1 MRYLAAFCSLL
12 LLLAQP
18 ALGASSPAMQ
28 SFEQQLASL
37 IRSQSGDYGVAALDL
52 KTGELISVRG
62 DEPFPMAST
71 VKIAVAANYL
81 AQVEHGRRSLDDR
94 IGGRSA
100 RSLIEAMMIRSDNAA
115 TDILMRDLGGPGTL
129 HSWLAQQG
137 VAGIRIDRNI
147 AQLLR
152 SPRDLWDVKDSSTP
166 KAMIELLRKIDS
178 GQLLQPQSR
187 AYLLDVMARCQTG
200 RNRMRALL
208 PRWTKVE
215 HKTGTLNG
223 YTSDVG
229 FITLHD
235 GRRVAIA
242 IFARGGSNRPAT
254 IAWAARAIYDGFTRL
269 TAPFRTPTTAYSAP

>member
-1 MRYLAAFCSLL
+1 MAIRFLAVLGWLL
-12 LLLAQP
+12 ALVAQP
-18 ALGASSPAMQ
+18 AAAASSPALQ
-28 SFEQQLASL
+28 SLEQQLAAL
-37 IRSQSGDYGVAALDL
+37 IEARPGSYGVAALDL

-62 DEPFPMAST
+62 DEAFPMAST

-100 RSLIEAMMIRSDNAA
+100 RSLIEAMMIRSDNHA
-115 TDILMRDLGGPGTL
+115 TDVLMRDLGGPKTL
-129 HSWLAQQG
+129 QAWLTQQG
-137 VAGIRIDRNI
+137 ITGLRVDRNI
-147 AQLLR
+147 AQLLAAK
-152 SPRDLWDVKDSSTP
+152 RDLWDVRDSSTP
-166 KAMIELLRKIDS
+166 KAMVELLARIDS
-178 GQLLQPQSR
+178 GKLLRPQSR
-187 AYLLDVMARCQTG
+187 SYLLDVMARCQTG

-208 PRWTKVE
+208 PSWARVE

-235 GRRVAIA
+235 GRRIAIA

-254 IAWAARAIYDGFTRL
+254 IAWAARAIYDGFANIFPYPFGTAL
-269 TAPFRTPTTAYSAP
+269 TAH